1 MSAQRR
7 ELGAHTFAGSRA
19 GLRGGGVHPVRGRR
33 LAAPLLSTSSGRRR
47 QGTAQ
52 RPPAWHRPPG
62 APSSVGVTTATSCS
76 PEIPRERPP
85 PPQALSADIAGRWV
99 RLQVGSS
106 ELPSGVGRPERS
118 AISQISRDLVLIAD
132 FELLFIYLFL
142 LRLEAHGGPQERKRT
157 VLTLQRLLSLCWLR
171 RLGASGRRALRGRL
185 IGFT

>member
-1 MSAQRR
+1 MRDPARGCGEEASIR
-7 ELGAHTFAGSRA
+7 S
-19 GLRGGGVHPVRGRR
+19 GGGAWQPRCSRH
-33 LAAPLLSTSSGRRR
+33 LAVGGEE
-47 QGTAQ
+47 GTAQ

-76 PEIPRERPP
+76 PEIPRERP